1 METGSHACKVWD
13 EAVTDLKELCEFLP
27 PEVQSYSLKLSL
39 SAMNQPLVNDEYEM
53 MGDALHDTFERMAEE
68 IPMLDADA
76 AAIIDEVTEKLSAG
90 IGKIK
95 ELEGSIGVSACVAAV
110 ASLSCRTY
118 SPSD

>member
-1 METGSHACKVWD
+1 MLMETGSHACKVWD

-39 SAMNQPLVNDEYEM
+39 SAVNQPLVNDEYEM
-53 MGDALHDTFERMAEE
+53 MGDALHDTLERMAEE

-95 ELEGSIGVSACVAAV
+95 ELEGA
-110 ASLSCRTY
+110 
-118 SPSD
+118 